1 ETTDTGSAFSYLES
15 ISMGQSVVPDGG
27 SGALE
32 AFTGPIYGLVA
43 ALLEQDMARPAR
55 HKRGHRFRELF
66 HLSNGK
72 SFQAAVLEDALDAV
86 QDSPMLSTEGVQSSR
101 PASRAGGG
109 GAAASLDARGEES
122 VQRLES
128 LRELLV
134 AALHHHPD
142 LPLGLCVKGVH
153 TINLLG
159 YHGSHEARSRM
170 KSVGL
175 LRARD
180 DLIRRCLFHPVAAA
194 WEVVSALSQVED
206 ALETLVSQHGEKS
219 GGEAETVATGEVAVQ
234 LLHLFVEVTVAVV
247 SQATTTTATGCGVS
261 SPVARSSSAALAG

>member
-1 ETTDTGSAFSYLES
+1 
-15 ISMGQSVVPDGG
+15 
-27 SGALE
+27 
-32 AFTGPIYGLVA
+32 
-43 ALLEQDMARPAR
+43 MARPAR

-66 HLSNGK
+66 YLSNGK

-109 GAAASLDARGEES
+109 GPAASLDARGEES

-194 WEVVSALSQVED
+194 WEIVSALSQVED

-219 GGEAETVATGEVAVQ
+219 GGEAETVAAGEVAVQ
-234 LLHLFVEVTVAVV
+234 LLHLFVEVSVAVV
-247 SQATTTTATGCGVS
+247 SQATTATATGG
-261 SPVARSSSAALAG
+261 G